1 MRCLWTLLAL
11 VALPLTATAGKVPA
25 TVNIGVG
32 PTIGTVWMPSVSG
45 PPPLSVGIA
54 LRAEGYVDKKTLHSK
69 KVMRRVPKKYKGMV
83 RSMDDLHVVPLP
95 VMLIPDQVLVG
106 PVNKESADQTVR
118 GVGWTPVS
126 LYLAHNTKGMHRAVS
141 AAPRLGWVNYDAV
154 ASDDGAPT
162 NHAYLGLDLGPELES
177 PMKKKVGVAVGGNIG
192 PGLVLGKTSGG
203 AGSAATFGVWT
214 DAYVRLQLRKPIK
227 VKI

>member
-69 KVMRRVPKKYKGMV
+69 KVMRRVPK
-83 RSMDDLHVVPLP
+83 
-95 VMLIPDQVLVG
+95 
-106 PVNKESADQTVR
+106 KESADQTVR

-192 PGLVLGKTSGG
+192 PGLVLGKTSEG
-203 AGSAATFGVWT
+203 AGSEATFGVWT